1 MGACAWLS
9 APLPHVR
16 AEGHWGPCH
25 CRERCACSLAPG
37 NYRFGPQL
45 APSQQ
50 RRGVMPK
57 GEKKCVP
64 GLIFLLKGKPEGLG
78 EFTHWGNT
86 HAAGCRVWAWGETRP
101 EGLHPSMPAD
111 GHHVSQWG
119 DWEKNPVCVH
129 SRLPSGIQEQ
139 VCAVTPGPGSIWPL
153 RSQGRRG
160 AVPWPGGPAERLDTA
175 RKPLLPGHGH
185 HAEYEALPAWELPCT
200 AKGKRDI

>member
-101 EGLHPSMPAD
+101 EACIHQCLQMVTMCHSG
-111 GHHVSQWG
+111 GTGRRTQCVS
-119 DWEKNPVCVH
+119 
-129 SRLPSGIQEQ
+129 
-139 VCAVTPGPGSIWPL
+139 TPGSHQEYRSRFVLCYTRSWQHLAPEIPGQERGSAL
-153 RSQGRRG
+153 AGRASG
-160 AVPWPGGPAERLDTA
+160 EV
-175 RKPLLPGHGH
+175 GHS
-185 HAEYEALPAWELPCT
+185 P
-200 AKGKRDI
+200 